1 MGMMTST
8 TLKDFNYG
16 RFNTSR
22 MGSSMSNIRHN
33 KRFSPEYNSWFI
45 MKQRC
50 YNPNASSY
58 IYYGGKGIKVCDEWL
73 NDFQQFY
80 EDMGPRP
87 NDNWGLTRKNRED
100 DFSPSNC
107 EWAPPQRRRPSK
119 YFLTY
124 NDETY
129 SLKEWAEKTNVPYQT
144 IRNRFLKKIPP
155 EEILNA

>member
-1 MGMMTST
+1 MECSKLIFFSMDMMTST

-22 MGSSMSNIRHN
+22 MGSSMSNMRHN

-87 NDNWGLTRKNRED
+87 ND
-100 DFSPSNC
+100 
-107 EWAPPQRRRPSK
+107 
-119 YFLTY
+119 
-124 NDETY
+124 
-129 SLKEWAEKTNVPYQT
+129 
-144 IRNRFLKKIPP
+144 
-155 EEILNA
+155 